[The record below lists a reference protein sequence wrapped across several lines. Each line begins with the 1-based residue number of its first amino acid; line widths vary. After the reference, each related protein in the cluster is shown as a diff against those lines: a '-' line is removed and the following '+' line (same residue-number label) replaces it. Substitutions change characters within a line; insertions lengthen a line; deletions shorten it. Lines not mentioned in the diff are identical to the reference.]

1 MEDERR
7 IRMDDGEGSE
17 ADGATAIVLRFGD
30 MEVPAHLNGTETARA
45 FADRLPV
52 TVDVSGTGVDF
63 CGRMPFSLPYDEAQV
78 HDGWTNGDLNYNP
91 RGDWLA
97 VLFGGEEG
105 SAAYDD
111 RVTMGA
117 VDGPLSVLEQLE
129 GAFALRIEA
138 VA

>member
-1 MEDERR
+1 M
-7 IRMDDGEGSE
+7 
-17 ADGATAIVLRFGD
+17 
-30 MEVPAHLNGTETARA
+30 
-45 FADRLPV
+45 
-52 TVDVSGTGVDF
+52 
-63 CGRMPFSLPYDEAQV
+63 

-91 RGDWLA
+91 RGGWLA

-111 RVTMGA
+111 QVTMGA
-117 VDGPLSVLEQLE
+117 VDGPLSVFKQLE